1 MWTVINLGFNWL
13 MSDIYI
19 SRVGYEK
26 MMDEL
31 KMLEQR
37 KRDLSHEI
45 GETREQ
51 GDLRENAGYHFAR
64 EKQSETLRRI
74 AEIHTKIANAKIIDD
89 LNLPKGEV
97 IIGVKVTIREM
108 GTNDDYEYT
117 LVGPEESDP
126 ASGKISV
133 HAPIAQGL
141 LGYKVD
147 AEVDIE
153 LPGGKTKFK
162 ILKIEYPL

>member
-1 MWTVINLGFNWL
+1 
-13 MSDIYI
+13 MSDIYM
-19 SRVGYEK
+19 SRAGYDK
-26 MMDEL
+26 LMAEL

-74 AEIHTKIANAKIIDD
+74 SEIHTKISSAKIIDD

-97 IIGVKVTIREM
+97 IIGVKVTIREV
-108 GTNDDYEYT
+108 GTSDDYEYT

-126 ASGKISV
+126 NVGKISV

-141 LGYKVD
+141 LGHKVD
-147 AEVDIE
+147 AEITIT
-153 LPGGKTKFK
+153 LPGGPTKFK
-162 ILKIEYPL
+162 ILKIETAI

>member
-1 MWTVINLGFNWL
+1 
-13 MSDIYI
+13 MSDTYM
-19 SRVGYEK
+19 SRAGYEK
-26 MMDEL
+26 LMAEL

-64 EKQSETLRRI
+64 EKKSETLRRI
-74 AEIHTKIANAKIIDD
+74 AEIHLKISNAKIIDD

-97 IIGVKVTIREM
+97 IIGMKVTIQEV

-126 ASGKISV
+126 
-133 HAPIAQGL
+133 
-141 LGYKVD
+141 
-147 AEVDIE
+147 
-153 LPGGKTKFK
+153 
-162 ILKIEYPL
+162 

>member
-1 MWTVINLGFNWL
+1 MGDVYMSRAGHEKL
-13 MSDIYI
+13 MA
-19 SRVGYEK
+19 
-26 MMDEL
+26 EL

-37 KRDLSHEI
+37 KHDLSHEI

-74 AEIHTKIANAKIIDD
+74 SEIHDKISSAKIIDD
-89 LNLPKGEV
+89 MNLPKGEV
-97 IIGVKVTIREM
+97 VIGMKVTIREV
-108 GTNDDYEYT
+108 GTTEDYEYI
-117 LVGPEESDP
+117 LVGQEESDP
-126 ASGKISV
+126 SLGKISV

-141 LGYKVD
+141 LGLKVNE
-147 AEVDIE
+147 EVAID

-162 ILKIEYPL
+162 VLKIELAI

>member
-1 MWTVINLGFNWL
+1 
-13 MSDIYI
+13 MSDTYM
-19 SRVGYEK
+19 SRAGYDK
-26 MMDEL
+26 LMAEL

-74 AEIHTKIANAKIIDD
+74 AEIHTKISNAKIIDD
-89 LNLPKGEV
+89 LDLPKGEV
-97 IIGVKVTIREM
+97 IIGMKVVIREV
-108 GTNDDYEYT
+108 GTSDDYEYT

-126 ASGKISV
+126 AAGKISV

-141 LGYKVD
+141 LGYKVND
-147 AEVDIE
+147 EVAID

-162 ILKIEYPL
+162 ILKIESSL